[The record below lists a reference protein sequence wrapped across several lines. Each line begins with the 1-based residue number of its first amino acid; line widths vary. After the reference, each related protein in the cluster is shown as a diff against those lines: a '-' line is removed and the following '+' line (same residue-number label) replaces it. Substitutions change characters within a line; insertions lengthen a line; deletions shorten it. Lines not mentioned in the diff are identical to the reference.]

1 MNKCPYC
8 DTTYNEILQTGFVGC
23 ARCYQEIEPL
33 KEAVKKMYPN
43 KKHKGKV
50 VKVDSG
56 NL

>member
-33 KEAVKKMYPN
+33 KEAIKKMYPN

-50 VKVDSG
+50 IKVDSG